1 MVGLPPCLN
10 PRGQTP
16 LWMNL
21 APASA
26 GLFSCL
32 GDQPQPRLPTCSG
45 SPPNM
50 GWSNTPLQKLNV
62 PYSGPP
68 HIEQRD
74 KRDESA
80 RFAAPPPSHGPFCLA
95 SVPPSVPHRH
105 SLTSLMLRFGEEC
118 VPGAWGRCRGD
129 EGSAQAASTGT
140 SASILQSTTALS
152 SGDGGREFIARFG
165 AASVALPMLA
175 SAQQPAMPVIGFP

>member
-1 MVGLPPCLN
+1 MDEPS
-10 PRGQTP
+10 
-16 LWMNL
+16 
-21 APASA
+21 PASA

-68 HIEQRD
+68 HMERAEGD

-80 RFAAPPPSHGPFCLA
+80 TAVTRTVLSRFCTAECTAPPQSHLLDA
-95 SVPPSVPHRH
+95 
-105 SLTSLMLRFGEEC
+105 
-118 VPGAWGRCRGD
+118 
-129 EGSAQAASTGT
+129 
-140 SASILQSTTALS
+140 
-152 SGDGGREFIARFG
+152 
-165 AASVALPMLA
+165 
-175 SAQQPAMPVIGFP
+175 